1 MYKYLNISLS
11 DTWTVMTLTSSE
23 REDSLTALLPAPSW
37 EAGIEAESYP
47 GLGSWESEKGTLAT
61 LPLLTSRPGS
71 QCPTCGSE
79 RVSAYM
85 RQGSMHAVCRCHA
98 LIIHDN
104 QEQHSGHIITYR
116 PQLRLSARLLSLRP
130 AHRHDLLRV

>member
-1 MYKYLNISLS
+1 
-11 DTWTVMTLTSSE
+11 MTLTSSE

-47 GLGSWESEKGTLAT
+47 GLGSWESDKGTLPT
-61 LPLLTSRPGS
+61 LPLLSRPGS

-85 RQGSMHAVCRCHA
+85 RQGCV
-98 LIIHDN
+98 
-104 QEQHSGHIITYR
+104 HSV
-116 PQLRLSARLLSLRP
+116 LLT
-130 AHRHDLLRV
+130 